1 MLIIVKV
8 DGSSLVCFCC
18 FLCLFFISSICHF
31 IYVMKSFIQQNKR
44 PRQFGSVIIVDH
56 SKPPEMNALSSNL
69 APNDRHDSVQVV
81 SSTYSELAPDNP
93 TTGHSNTPI
102 AMPTEI
108 EVVSETK

>member
-1 MLIIVKV
+1 MEIL
-8 DGSSLVCFCC
+8 CFCS
-18 FLCLFFISSICHF
+18 FQCLIFVSSCYY
-31 IYVMKSFIQQNKR
+31 IYVKNPFIPQNKR

>member
-1 MLIIVKV
+1 
-8 DGSSLVCFCC
+8 
-18 FLCLFFISSICHF
+18 
-31 IYVMKSFIQQNKR
+31 
-44 PRQFGSVIIVDH
+44 
-56 SKPPEMNALSSNL
+56 MNALSSNL

>member
-1 MLIIVKV
+1 MFYICVKYSEFTDLNV
-8 DGSSLVCFCC
+8 IF
-18 FLCLFFISSICHF
+18 
-31 IYVMKSFIQQNKR
+31 QNKR

-56 SKPPEMNALSSNL
+56 SKPPEMNVLNINS

-102 AMPTEI
+102 AMPAEV
-108 EVVSETK
+108 EVVSETKYVNFVLSY

>member
-1 MLIIVKV
+1 MNW
-8 DGSSLVCFCC
+8 
-18 FLCLFFISSICHF
+18 
-31 IYVMKSFIQQNKR
+31 FIQQNKR
-44 PRQFGSVIIVDH
+44 PRPFGSVIIVDH